1 MMWNQPA
8 ARRRP
13 GAVLATGVAVAVVAS
28 LIVAGSGVFRGS
40 AAYAQG
46 IRPPDQPTFGPFV
59 PSGITVVGTGEVQRA
74 PDQARISLGVQA
86 QAQTARQA
94 LDQVSTAANDVIA
107 ALRQLGIQDR
117 QIQTTSVD
125 LHPIHE
131 SPRPPRPG
139 QMMEEPQ
146 GPPPI
151 QGYRATNQVRVTVNN
166 LGQLG
171 AVIDAAI
178 SAGANVVGGIQFTLE
193 DDASA
198 RQEALRMAVKEARSE
213 AEVLAN
219 ALGLRITGIQS
230 VIEEEAGFD
239 RPGPGPVFAMEA
251 RGGAAPPVQPGELTV
266 RKRVQIVFNTAT

>member
-1 MMWNQPA
+1 M
-8 ARRRP
+8 
-13 GAVLATGVAVAVVAS
+13 
-28 LIVAGSGVFRGS
+28 AGSNVPEGGT
-40 AAYAQG
+40 AYAQG
-46 IRPPDQPTFGPFV
+46 IRPPDQPTFGRFL

-74 PDQARISLGVQA
+74 PDQARITLGVQA

-94 LDQVSTAANDVIA
+94 LNQVSTAANDVIA

-139 QMMEEPQ
+139 QVMEEPQ

-151 QGYRATNQVRVTVNN
+151 VGYRANNQVRVTVNN

-171 AVIDAAI
+171 AVIDSAI
-178 SAGANVVGGIQFTLE
+178 SAGANVVSGIQFTLE
-193 DDASA
+193 NDASA
-198 RQEALRMAVKEARSE
+198 RQEALRMAVQEARSE
-213 AEVLAN
+213 AEVLAT

-230 VIEEEAGFD
+230 VIEDVGFSP
-239 RPGPGPVFAMEA
+239 PGPGPVFAMEA
-251 RGGAAPPVQPGELTV
+251 RGGAAPPVQAGELTV
-266 RKRVQIVFNTAT
+266 RKRVQIVFDTAA